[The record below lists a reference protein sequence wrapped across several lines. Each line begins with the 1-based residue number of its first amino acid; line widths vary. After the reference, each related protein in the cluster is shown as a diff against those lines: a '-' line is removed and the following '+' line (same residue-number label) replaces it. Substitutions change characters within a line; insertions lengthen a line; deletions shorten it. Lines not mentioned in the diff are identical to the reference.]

1 MQSLLVLNLT
11 PELEE
16 DLVDFLL
23 AREEVEGFTSFEL
36 RGHGEHENLSV
47 AEQVSGRRRRLQFEI
62 RLQREAV
69 DALLDAL
76 GREVGHDI
84 RFRELPILRSGI
96 AGGGA
101 GGAEIGS
108 RKQRQGGSR

>member
-1 MQSLLVLNLT
+1 MQSLLVLTVT

-23 AREEVEGFTSFEL
+23 GREGVDGFTSFEV

-62 RLQREAV
+62 RLERDAI

-76 GREVGHDI
+76 GREVGSDI
-84 RFRELPILRSGI
+84 RFRELPLLRSGHL
-96 AGGGA
+96 
-101 GGAEIGS
+101 
-108 RKQRQGGSR
+108 